1 MNPARNDNRTF
12 IKTEQEPTRAGFPR
26 RLCRLS
32 AAALNK
38 LKLKLCLPCAF
49 PSNLKGIN
57 YEVDTGQPDCF
68 FKILGIAAAQHRGG
82 RHRRVT
88 PGSKASPT
96 GLYKQFDTSH
106 DYPVR

>member
-1 MNPARNDNRTF
+1 MLTLRFP
-12 IKTEQEPTRAGFPR
+12 IKLKRDQLRSGYRPTR
-26 RLCRLS
+26 LL
-32 AAALNK
+32 
-38 LKLKLCLPCAF
+38 
-49 PSNLKGIN
+49 
-57 YEVDTGQPDCF
+57 

-88 PGSKASPT
+88 LGSKASPT